1 MAEGPAEGGSP
12 RGTWGRAAPSV
23 LATALGPSVPPPR
36 VKDASAPS
44 AQSPTLGMAP
54 AAPSRAPRTSV
65 SPPPPPSPPGIAGPN
80 AEPFIFLCQKNRP
93 RGVGGGGGSGARSV
107 PLAPRCS
114 RCPLKSCFGVGVGG
128 AARPPLPFFG
138 VEINILHT
146 APPWG
151 CFGGE
156 GY

>member
-1 MAEGPAEGGSP
+1 MAEGPAEGGVP
-12 RGTWGRAAPSV
+12 ARHMGTRCPLGASDRA
-23 LATALGPSVPPPR
+23 GPLRAPPR